1 MAMVA
6 GAGGLAQ
13 EKGQDRPA
21 PPGSVVEAIAFGA
34 LPGWADDD
42 HALAFA
48 TFLKT
53 CGAPNPLREAQ
64 SVPALLQTACDRA
77 VALARLGNVDKPAAR
92 RFFETQFQP
101 FAIRPSTGSGFLTGY
116 FEPEFPG
123 ALQQSPEYPV
133 PVYGRPPDLV
143 TRGKDVVWPGFNPE
157 LSAARQTPQ
166 GLVPHFDRGQVDD
179 GALAGQ
185 GLEILWLK
193 DAVDRFVMQ
202 VQGSSR
208 IRLPDGRT
216 VRLAYAGRNGFPY
229 TSLGRTLTEEEG
241 IPPAE
246 MTMDRLVARLKSDI
260 GKGRESKGLA
270 LIRRNRSFVYF
281 RIASELNEAD
291 GPIGG
296 AGVPLTPHRSIAADR
311 TLWPYGLPVWLEG
324 QVPASS
330 TTARPLARLAVIQD
344 TGSAILGPARFDLYF
359 GSGPEA
365 GDLAGRVRHPVA
377 ATVLWPRLGP

>member
-1 MAMVA
+1 MAIVA
-6 GAGGLAQ
+6 GAAGLAQ
-13 EKGQDRPA
+13 EKPLV
-21 PPGSVVEAIAFGA
+21 PGAVLEPVAFEALA
-34 LPGWADDD
+34 GWPVDGHDQ
-42 HALAFA
+42 AFA
-48 TFLKT
+48 TFLRT
-53 CGAPNPLREAQ
+53 CGAPASLREALP
-64 SVPALLQTACDRA
+64 VPAILQPVCDSA
-77 VALARLGNVDKPAAR
+77 MALAGAGPVDSAAAR
-92 RFFETQFQP
+92 RFFETRFQ
-101 FAIRPSTGSGFLTGY
+101 AWAVRPVSGSGFLTGY

-123 ALQQSPEYPV
+123 ALRQSAEYPT

-143 TRGKDVVWPGFNPE
+143 TRGKADVWPELDPG

-166 GLVPHFDRGQVDD
+166 GLVPHFDRGQIDD

-208 IRLPDGRT
+208 IRLPDGKS

-260 GKGRESKGLA
+260 GKGSKGGDNKGLA
-270 LIRRNRSFVYF
+270 LIRRNRSFVFF
-281 RIASELNEAD
+281 RIAGELNEAD

-311 TLWPYGLPVWLEG
+311 TLWPYGLPVWLQGEI
-324 QVPASS
+324 PASS
-330 TTARPLARLAVIQD
+330 SSTRPLARLAVIQD
-344 TGSAILGPARFDLYF
+344 TGSAILGPSRFDLYF

-377 ATVLWPRLGP
+377 ATVLWPRKGP

>member
-13 EKGQDRPA
+13 EKPTL
-21 PPGSVVEAIAFGA
+21 PGTVVEPVTYDA
-34 LPGWADDD
+34 LAGWAGDD
-42 HALAFA
+42 HAQAFA

-53 CGAPNPLREAQ
+53 CGAPEPLREAL
-64 SVPALLQTACDRA
+64 SVPAILRDACDRA
-77 VALARLGNVDKPAAR
+77 VALARTGTINRSTAR
-92 RFFETQFQP
+92 RFFETHFRP
-101 FAIRPSTGSGFLTGY
+101 FTIRPATGAGFLTGY

-123 ALQQSPEYPV
+123 TLQQSADYPV
-133 PVYGRPPDLV
+133 PVYGRPIDLV
-143 TRGKDVVWPGFNPE
+143 TRGKDDLWPGFDPE
-157 LSAARQTPQ
+157 LSAARQTSQ
-166 GLVPHFDRGQVDD
+166 GLVPHFDRGQIDD

-185 GLEILWLK
+185 GLEILWLR

-208 IRLPDGRT
+208 IRLPDGRS

-229 TSLGRTLTEEEG
+229 TSLGRVLTTEEG

-260 GKGRESKGLA
+260 GKGIESKGLA

-281 RIASELNEAD
+281 RIANELNAAD

-311 TLWPYGLPVWLEG
+311 TLWPYGIPVWLEG

-330 TTARPLARLAVIQD
+330 TSTKPLARLAVIQD

-377 ATVLWPRLGP
+377 ATVLWPVVRP